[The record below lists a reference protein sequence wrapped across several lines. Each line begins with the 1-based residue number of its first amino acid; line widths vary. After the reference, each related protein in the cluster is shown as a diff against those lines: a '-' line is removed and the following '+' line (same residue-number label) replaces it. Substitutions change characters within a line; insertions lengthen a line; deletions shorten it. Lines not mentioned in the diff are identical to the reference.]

1 MPDGSLLKVVKKAM
15 FVMAIASVRTFD
27 PSSAAGEITRFVEN
41 ASGVAAA
48 AVYAPELVKT
58 EQRWLMDTGCPYDLT
73 TRGSIPADWHT
84 EIYQGDPVVL
94 ATANGE
100 TQCADRIEYPIAAF
114 SNTDGKARTWKHG
127 PREVVSAQPY
137 ILDSTPDVLSIGYRC
152 QELGYALYW
161 APHSDSHVYEFAEWK

>member
-1 MPDGSLLKVVKKAM
+1 MES
-15 FVMAIASVRTFD
+15 
-27 PSSAAGEITRFVEN
+27 

-48 AVYAPELVKT
+48 AVYAPELIKT

-84 EIYQGDPVVL
+84 EIYQSDPVVL

-100 TQCADRIEYPIAAF
+100 IQSVDRIEYPIAAF
-114 SNTDGKARTWKHG
+114 TETNGKARTWKHG

-137 ILDSTPDVLSIGYRC
+137 VLDSTPDVLSIGYRC
-152 QELGYALYW
+152 QELGYAFYWGLILSRLY
-161 APHSDSHVYEFAEWK
+161 VFA